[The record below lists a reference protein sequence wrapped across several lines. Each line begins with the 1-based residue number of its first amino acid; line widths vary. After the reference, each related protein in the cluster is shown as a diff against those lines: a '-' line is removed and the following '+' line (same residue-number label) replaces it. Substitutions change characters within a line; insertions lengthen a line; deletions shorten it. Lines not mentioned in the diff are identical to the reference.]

1 MKFKLQEGVKLSLSF
16 VLFGIAESSAL
27 VIGRVKEIESKTG
40 LHQEGETLV
49 CQTFVWNLWSADL
62 LQMVVPRLFLDIN
75 CVKPN
80 YNIWVSAAE
89 ISSCW

>member
-49 CQTFVWNLWSADL
+49 CQTFV
-62 LQMVVPRLFLDIN
+62 
-75 CVKPN
+75 
-80 YNIWVSAAE
+80 
-89 ISSCW
+89 